1 MDKNTIIGW
10 VLIGLIFIGWM
21 TMTNK
26 QAQKEQQAQQKAQKE
41 QVEAEKAHA
50 AAVAVRDSM
59 SADELALL
67 KQNIEQFG
75 GDSAKIAAGNNSVSL
90 AQGQLEGT
98 LNVDGQ
104 TVDVAQLL
112 AGKVASTQVNNDA
125 LKALRDLSDTYGKN
139 GPLASKLKGTNQ
151 IVKLKNDSLEIEIS
165 SKGGMITRATLLG
178 WPSANLD
185 EHHKLNTEQK
195 HLKPVELFSPGENS
209 YSFVLNTNERRY
221 DTKDFYFTPRQLN
234 DTTVEMDL
242 NMPGNAMFGIRYTLA
257 KGGNYMVRMELV
269 QRNMEAIVPTNV
281 SDMDF
286 NWRQKMG
293 RHEEG
298 KMFEERNSTIY
309 YQYAESDG
317 GGDVKY
323 LPETSA
329 KEEDMQDRL
338 KWIST
343 KGQFFSA
350 VLIADNSFVGARLKS
365 VPTEQGT
372 PEYQRF
378 LKNLS
383 ISSSLDYKST
393 VSHPASFFFYF
404 GPNRYRILS
413 HYKDMMAKYSSA
425 AKNEAAY
432 NNLELTRLIPLG
444 WTLFRWINTYIVIP
458 VFNWLG
464 TFIHSY
470 GIIILIL
477 TILIKLVL
485 SPLTYKSYKSQAVM
499 RILAPDIQA
508 INEKYPG
515 QDNAMKRQQKT
526 MALYNQ
532 AGANPMG
539 GCLPMLLQFPILV
552 AVFAFFPSCIELRG
566 QSFLWAHDLSAP
578 DAIVSWSGQI
588 PFITNYFGNHISLF
602 CLLMTATNIIYTYLT
617 MQSQAQSSSMPGMKW
632 MMYLMPVFFLVFFNN
647 YAAGL
652 SYYYFVSL
660 LITIIQTYAIRA
672 MIKEDKVR
680 AQMAANAKKPK
691 KKSGFMARLEEAQR
705 QQQAALREQQKKNG
719 KKRR

>member
-50 AAVAVRDSM
+50 AAAAVRDSM

-75 GDSAKIAAGNNSVSL
+75 GDSAKIAAGSNSVSL

-104 TVDVAQLL
+104 AVDVAQLL

-195 HLKPVELFSPGENS
+195 HLKPVELFSPSENS

-286 NWRQKMG
+286 NWHQKMG

-393 VSHPASFFFYF
+393 VSRPASFFFYF

-413 HYKDMMAKYSSA
+413 HYKDMMAKHSSA

-444 WTLFRWINTYIVIP
+444 WTLFRWINTYAHLQELQVAGSDAHLGARHPGHQREVSRSGQRHEAPAEDDGPLQPGRSQPHGRLLAHAAAISHTGGRVCVLPLVHRAARAVVLVGPRP
-458 VFNWLG
+458 VGPRCHRVVERPDTVYHQLLRQPHQPVLPAHDSNQHHLHLLDDAVAG
-464 TFIHSY
+464 TEQLHAGHEVDDVSHAGVLP
-470 GIIILIL
+470 GILQQL
-477 TILIKLVL
+477 CSRPELLLLCVAAHHHHPDLCHK
-485 SPLTYKSYKSQAVM
+485 SNDQGGQGEGSNGGQCQEPAPAAGRPARAAEEERQKAPLTPTCTQGTRA
-499 RILAPDIQA
+499 
-508 INEKYPG
+508 
-515 QDNAMKRQQKT
+515 
-526 MALYNQ
+526 
-532 AGANPMG
+532 
-539 GCLPMLLQFPILV
+539 
-552 AVFAFFPSCIELRG
+552 
-566 QSFLWAHDLSAP
+566 
-578 DAIVSWSGQI
+578 
-588 PFITNYFGNHISLF
+588 
-602 CLLMTATNIIYTYLT
+602 LMTK
-617 MQSQAQSSSMPGMKW
+617 Q
-632 MMYLMPVFFLVFFNN
+632 
-647 YAAGL
+647 
-652 SYYYFVSL
+652 
-660 LITIIQTYAIRA
+660 
-672 MIKEDKVR
+672 
-680 AQMAANAKKPK
+680 
-691 KKSGFMARLEEAQR
+691 
-705 QQQAALREQQKKNG
+705 
-719 KKRR
+719 

>member
-1 MDKNTIIGW
+1 MDRNTIIGW
-10 VLIGLIFIGWM
+10 VLIGAIFIGWM
-21 TMTNK
+21 AMTNNYAK
-26 QAQKEQQAQQKAQKE
+26 KEQENREQAQKE
-41 QVEAEKAHA
+41 QVEARQEQA
-50 AAVAVRDSM
+50 AQASMRDSLD
-59 SADELALL
+59 SDELTLL
-67 KQNIEQFG
+67 KSNIKQFG
-75 GDSAKIAAGNNSVSL
+75 GDSARIVSGQNSVSL
-90 AQGQLEGT
+90 QGDQIGGSLT
-98 LNVDGQ
+98 VDGQ
-104 TVDVAQLL
+104 HIDVADLM
-112 AGKVASTQVNNDA
+112 AGKVTNTRVNNDA
-125 LKALRDLSDTYGKN
+125 VKALRALSDTYGKN

-151 IVKLKNDSLEIEIS
+151 VVKLKNDSLELEIS

-185 EHHKLNTEQK
+185 ENHKLNTVQK
-195 HLKPVELFSPGENS
+195 NLKPVEVFSPGDNT
-209 YSFVLNTNERRY
+209 YSFVLNTGDRRF
-221 DTKDFYFTPRQLN
+221 DTRDFYFTPRQLN
-234 DTTVEMDL
+234 DSTVEMDL
-242 NMPGNAMFGIRYTLA
+242 DMPGGALFGLRYTLA
-257 KGGNYMVRMELV
+257 KGGNYMVRMEII
-269 QRNMEAIVPTNV
+269 QKNMATVVPTTI

-286 NWRQKMG
+286 NWHQKMS

-309 YQYAESDG
+309 YQYAQSGG

-323 LPETSA
+323 LNESSA
-329 KEEDMQDRL
+329 KEEDMQDRV

-343 KGQFFSA
+343 KNQFFSA
-350 VLIADNSFVGARLKS
+350 ALIADKDFVGARLKS
-365 VPTEQGT
+365 VPSEKGT
-372 PEYQRF
+372 PEYQRY
-378 LKNLS
+378 LKDLT
-383 ISSSLDYKST
+383 ISSSLDYSST
-393 VSHPASFFFYF
+393 SARPASFFFYF

-413 HYKDMMAKYSSA
+413 NYDDMIAKYQTA
-425 AKNEAAY
+425 AKGDAY
-432 NNLELTRLIPLG
+432 KSLRLTRLIPLG
-444 WTLFRWINTYIVIP
+444 WTLFRWVNTYIVIP

-464 TFIHSY
+464 SFIPNY

-508 INEKYPG
+508 LNEKYPG
-515 QDNAMKRQQKT
+515 QENAMKRQQKT
-526 MALYNQ
+526 MELYNQ

-539 GCLPMLLQFPILV
+539 GCLPMLLQMPILI

-588 PFITNYFGNHISLF
+588 PFITNYFGNHVSLF
-602 CLLMTATNIIYTYLT
+602 CLLMTATNILYTYLT
-617 MQSQAQSSSMPGMKW
+617 MQSQAQSNSMPGMKW

-705 QQQAALREQQKKNG
+705 QQEAALRQQQKKNG